1 MSWSRGS
8 FTEAPYLFY
17 LTLKRVVG
25 IIIRMRLCDAQY
37 GVERISHALM
47 RPLLTKPVTP
57 LDVRI
62 HASLTLAAS
71 KERGHAQ
78 QAGTQERQ

>member
-1 MSWSRGS
+1 
-8 FTEAPYLFY
+8 
-17 LTLKRVVG
+17 
-25 IIIRMRLCDAQY
+25 MRLCDAQY